1 MFNEVPPLGKLKG
14 RVKKLNS
21 SFDISPTPGDGNGV
35 QLSLK
40 AKLQEHV
47 AQLIKEAPRDT
58 PFRVFFQHLH
68 AIAESSRSD
77 YNKAHMC
84 TACDR

>member
-1 MFNEVPPLGKLKG
+1 MFNEAPPLGKLKG
-14 RVKKLNS
+14 RVKELNS

-47 AQLIKEAPRDT
+47 AQLIKEAPQDT
-58 PFRVFFQHLH
+58 PFRLVLLVH
-68 AIAESSRSD
+68 ALQQLFNIITIE
-77 YNKAHMC
+77 Y
-84 TACDR
+84 